1 MIVDTNVALKA
12 YLEEDLSE
20 EAAKVLDAGQSEE
33 ATLVAPSLILPE
45 FRHALDKRRRRNE
58 LSAEEVEEIWREFG
72 GYPVSLEELEP
83 LMPTAIEVVRQ
94 SGCTAYDALFVA
106 LTESR
111 RDEDAS
117 LVTADGRLTRA
128 LNGGPYADLIVSLGK
143 IHELL

>member
-1 MIVDTNVALKA
+1 MVVDTNVALKA

-20 EAAKVLDAGQSEE
+20 EAAKVLDVGQSGE

-45 FRHALDKRRRRNE
+45 FRHTLDKRRRRNE

-72 GYPVSLEELEP
+72 GYPVLLEELDP
-83 LMPTAIEVVRQ
+83 LMPTAVEVVRQ

-111 RDEDAS
+111 RDQGAA

-128 LNGGPYADLIVSLGK
+128 LNGSPYADRILPLGK
-143 IHELL
+143 VHEIL